1 MASSSSNHLD
11 RTPKLRVAAKI
22 DSDRTSKVRVV
33 AKIRGFTGL
42 EAELPNGVSWISA
55 KKPNG
60 EASETVTLS
69 FGEQSAR

>member
-1 MASSSSNHLD
+1 MALSLSNNID

-22 DSDRTSKVRVV
+22 DSDGTPKVRVV

-42 EAELPNGVSWISA
+42 EAGIPSGVSWISA

-60 EASETVTLS
+60 EASGTVTLS